1 MENSLAPL
9 PFSSALGIVKERL
22 TKAAKRA
29 HRSPED
35 IDILAVTKTIS
46 SERMEEALALGVRQF
61 GESRVQ
67 EAIKKRDVLAA
78 RFPLEMA
85 PRWHL
90 IGHLQSNKVRR
101 AVELFDCI
109 QSVDSLKLAQLLAA
123 EGERRAQPV
132 SCLVEVKISNEA
144 TKQGL
149 PPDNLAPFL
158 ELATR
163 LSFLR
168 IEGLMGVAPL
178 FKDVEKTRPYFAAL
192 RSLFERNK
200 SALAVARPILSMGMS
215 QDFEVAV
222 EEGSTMVRI
231 GSALFGTR
239 A

>member
-1 MENSLAPL
+1 MAPIS
-9 PFSSALGIVKERL
+9 FSHALSNVKERL
-22 TKAAKRA
+22 ASAAKRA
-29 HRSPED
+29 RRLPKD
-35 IDILAVTKTIS
+35 VDILAVTKTIS
-46 SERMEEALALGVRQF
+46 AERMEEALSLGIRQF

-67 EAIKKRDVLAA
+67 EAFSKRNLLAD
-78 RFPLEMA
+78 RFTPEKA

-109 QSVDSLKLAQLLAA
+109 QSVDSLKLAELLDK

-144 TKQGL
+144 SKQGM
-149 PPDNLAPFL
+149 PPDSLGPFL
-158 ELATR
+158 ELASH

-178 FKDVEKTRPYFAAL
+178 FKDIEKTRPFFAAL

-200 SALAVARPILSMGMS
+200 SAFLVTRPILSMGMS
-215 QDFEVAV
+215 HDFEVAV
-222 EEGSTMVRI
+222 EEGSTMIRV
-231 GSALFGTR
+231 GTALFGTR
-239 A
+239 Q

>member
-1 MENSLAPL
+1 M
-9 PFSSALGIVKERL
+9 VKERL
-22 TKAAKRA
+22 AGAAKRA
-29 HRSPED
+29 RRLPED
-35 IDILAVTKTIS
+35 VDILAVTKTIS
-46 SERMEEALALGVRQF
+46 TERMEEALSLGLRQF

-67 EAIKKRDVLAA
+67 EALSKRTLLAD
-78 RFPLEMA
+78 RFAPEKA

-90 IGHLQSNKVRR
+90 IGHLQTNKVRR

-109 QSVDSLKLAQLLAA
+109 QSVDSLKLAELLAK

-144 TKQGL
+144 SKQGM

-158 ELATR
+158 ELASH

-178 FKDVEKTRPYFAAL
+178 FKDVEKTRPFFSAL

-200 SALAVARPILSMGMS
+200 SAFMVARPILSMGMS
-215 QDFEVAV
+215 HDFEVAV
-222 EEGSTMVRI
+222 EEGSTMIRV
-231 GSALFGTR
+231 GSALFGAR
-239 A
+239 N

>member
-1 MENSLAPL
+1 MPNSLAPISF
-9 PFSSALGIVKERL
+9 PCALGLVKERL
-22 TKAAKRA
+22 AAAAKRA
-29 HRSPED
+29 KRSAEE

-46 SERMEEALALGVRQF
+46 AERMEEALALGLRQF

-67 EAIKKRDVLAA
+67 EADKKREIFAA
-78 RFPLEMA
+78 RFPPDKA

-101 AVELFDCI
+101 AVALFDCI
-109 QSVDSLKLAQLLAA
+109 QSVDSLKLAELLAA
-123 EGERRAQPV
+123 EGERRAHPI

-144 TKQGL
+144 TKQGM

-158 ELATR
+158 ERAAR

-178 FKDVEKTRPYFAAL
+178 FKDVEKTRPYFSAL
-192 RSLFERNK
+192 RTLFERNK
-200 SALAVARPILSMGMS
+200 NAFLVDRPILSMGMS

-222 EEGSTMVRI
+222 EEGSTMVRL
-231 GSALFGTR
+231 GSALFGAR
-239 A
+239 S